1 MSIFLTIFSGVFVFI
16 LGQIVLKLLIEPIQG
31 YKSTV
36 GDISVALINHAN
48 VYFNPGVMKKDRMDA
63 ASTEL
68 RLLASK
74 LSAHVVL
81 IPFYEKVAPVFK
93 LSTIQD
99 IHEVKTQLIGLSNG
113 LHDKGHPD
121 STVSLGEMNDR
132 RAQKICRLLSIY
144 VPENEK
150 ADGVSKDA

>member
-1 MSIFLTIFSGVFVFI
+1 MSIFLTVFSGVIVFT
-16 LGQIVLKLLIEPIQG
+16 LGQIVLKLIIEPIQG

-36 GDISVALINHAN
+36 GDISIALINHAN
-48 VYFNPGVMKKDRMDA
+48 VYFNPGVMKEERIDA

-81 IPFYEKVAPVFK
+81 IPFYEKIAPFFK

-113 LHDKGHPD
+113 LHDKGNSD
-121 STVSLGEMNDR
+121 GIVSLGQMNDR
-132 RAQKICRLLSIY
+132 RAQKICRLLKIY

-150 ADGVSKDA
+150 

>member
-1 MSIFLTIFSGVFVFI
+1 MSIFLTIFSGVIVFV

-36 GDISVALINHAN
+36 GDISIALINHAN
-48 VYFNPGVMKKDRMDA
+48 VFFNPGVMKEEKMDA
-63 ASTEL
+63 AATEL

-81 IPFYEKVAPVFK
+81 IPFYEKVASFFK

-99 IHEVKTQLIGLSNG
+99 VHEVKTQLIGLSNG

-121 STVSLGEMNDR
+121 SKVSLGEINER
-132 RAQKICRLLSIY
+132 RAQKICRLLNIY

-150 ADGVSKDA
+150 IYSERNDA